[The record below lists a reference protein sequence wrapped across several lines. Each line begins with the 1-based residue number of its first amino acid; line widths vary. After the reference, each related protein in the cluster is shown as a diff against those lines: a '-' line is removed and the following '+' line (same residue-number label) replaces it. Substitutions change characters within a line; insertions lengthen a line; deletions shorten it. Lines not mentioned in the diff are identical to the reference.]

1 MPSSSEAFYKKYV
14 DYYSGRA
21 WVLIGGTTDTTI
33 ATDTVWARHNRV
45 PISYNTSDHG
55 LNM

>member
-1 MPSSSEAFYKKYV
+1 VPSSSEAFYKKYV